1 MSQTQAGQLE
11 PRQQR
16 FVDEYLVDLNATQAA
31 IRAGYSKKTAQPASS
46 RLLSHVIIADAIA
59 AKRAKLAE
67 KFEVTRDQV
76 LREYAKIG
84 FSDIRRAITWGNTV
98 RTIQDGVE
106 TTSHG
111 VSLLASEDI
120 DQDTAAA
127 IAEISETKDGLK
139 LKFHDKRAALDS
151 LSKILGF
158 NAPTEIS
165 GPNGGPI
172 EVSDVNQQDAVR
184 LIAFAFAKALAV
196 KEPTE

>member
-59 AKRAKLAE
+59 ARRAKLSE
-67 KFEVTRDQV
+67 KFEVTRDQM

-84 FSDIRRAITWGNTV
+84 FSDIRRAV
-98 RTIQDGVE
+98 RWSNAEGVVLVDSDEVDG
-106 TTSHG
+106 
-111 VSLLASEDI
+111 
-120 DQDTAAA
+120 DTAAA
-127 IAEISETKDGLK
+127 IAEVSQGKDGLK

-172 EVSDVNQQDAVR
+172 EVSDVSQQDAVR
-184 LIAFAFAKALAV
+184 LIAFAFAKALSA
-196 KEPTE
+196 KEPME